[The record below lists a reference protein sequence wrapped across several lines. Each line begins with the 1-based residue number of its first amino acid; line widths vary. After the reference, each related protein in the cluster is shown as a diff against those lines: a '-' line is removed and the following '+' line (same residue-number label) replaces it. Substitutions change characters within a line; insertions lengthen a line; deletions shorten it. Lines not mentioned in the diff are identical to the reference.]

1 MAEEKRYYWLKL
13 KNDFFKQDEILLI
26 EDMDNGKD
34 YILFYLKLLC
44 ASVEHNGNLRFT
56 DAIPYNEKMLSTITK
71 TNIDVVRCA
80 MKVLQELDMVE
91 VLDDQTIYMLQVES
105 MIGSESE
112 SAERMRRMR
121 SRQHQKKITQ
131 IIASN
136 NEL

>member
-121 SRQHQKKITQ
+121 SRQHQKK
-131 IIASN
+131 
-136 NEL
+136 LLK